1 MLYRTEICVI
11 SAREWVT
18 RKGNARS
25 LTNGKGETLIR
36 NLGETLETPVVTLP
50 APPFRAII
58 AGKRVIYPVNVGES
72 GGNRGRRENSGQM
85 ADMARTMAAMQEVLK
100 KLVPEAVFP

>member
-1 MLYRTEICVI
+1 MLYRTEICDI
-11 SAREWVT
+11 SATKQVT
-18 RKGNARS
+18 RRGNAGS

-36 NLGETLETPVVTLP
+36 NPGETLETPVVTLS

-72 GGNRGRRENSGQM
+72 GGNRGGEKTADRVADRWRIWLEPWRRC
-85 ADMARTMAAMQEVLK
+85 K
-100 KLVPEAVFP
+100 KF